1 MMALQK
7 VKWFLKSFFDR
18 FQRDH
23 TTTLAS
29 SLAYYT
35 ALSLAPLVILF
46 VTVSSKLSP
55 DLQRTFITQ
64 VQGLV
69 GTDAAKTFEIVIE
82 NAKERPDLA
91 SASGLLGALTLL
103 LSASLIFGEMK
114 SALNQIFGTGEKKE
128 ESTSTLKSIFK
139 FIESRILNAG
149 LALSF
154 IFIMIISLVA
164 SSVIQATFHSEQEI
178 WWIINI
184 GVSFVSYVGMFV
196 LIYRYLP
203 DTKIGWMPA
212 FKGGLITAIFF
223 VIGKELIGL
232 YLGNSALGS
241 SYGAAGSVIVL
252 LVWVYY
258 SALITFIGAHV
269 SSLLVWK
276 DSHS

>member
-1 MMALQK
+1 MPVQK
-7 VKWFLKSFFDR
+7 IRWFFTSFFDR

-46 VTVSSKLSP
+46 VTLSSKLSP
-55 DLQRTFITQ
+55 GLQQTFITQ

-91 SASGLLGALTLL
+91 TASGLFGALTLL

-114 SALNQIFGTGEKKE
+114 TALNLIF
-128 ESTSTLKSIFK
+128 ESSEIKDKSASTLKAILQFLK
-139 FIESRILNAG
+139 ERVLNAG

-154 IFIMIISLVA
+154 IFIMIVSLVA
-164 SSVIQATFHSEQEI
+164 SSVISATFHSEQDI
-178 WWIINI
+178 WRYVNI
-184 GVSFVSYVGMFV
+184 LISFVSYVGVFT

-203 DTKIGWMPA
+203 NRKIRWIPA
-212 FKGGLITAIFF
+212 LKGGAITASLF
-223 VIGKELIGL
+223 VVGKELIGL

-269 SSLLVWK
+269 SSLLVWR
-276 DSHS
+276 DAHS